1 MLFQE
6 SGVTAFPLR
15 SFPTLK
21 IWKNGMRKMHG
32 VLEDA
37 SALRPV
43 NLSGTKASFP
53 EALGHT
59 LVGQGL
65 SLWFP
70 TGHMGTGSPFLRVLR
85 LVA

>member
-1 MLFQE
+1 
-6 SGVTAFPLR
+6 
-15 SFPTLK
+15 
-21 IWKNGMRKMHG
+21 MRKMHG

-43 NLSGTKASFP
+43 NLSGTKARFP

-65 SLWFP
+65 SL
-70 TGHMGTGSPFLRVLR
+70 
-85 LVA
+85 

>member
-1 MLFQE
+1 M
-6 SGVTAFPLR
+6 SFPLR

-21 IWKNGMRKMHG
+21 IWKNGMRKMHC

-37 SALRPV
+37 SALQPV

-65 SLWFP
+65 SL
-70 TGHMGTGSPFLRVLR
+70 
-85 LVA
+85 

>member
-1 MLFQE
+1 MLLRDAVP
-6 SGVTAFPLR
+6 GVWSYGFSSR

-59 LVGQGL
+59 LVGQEAYHSG
-65 SLWFP
+65 FP
-70 TGHMGTGSPFLRVLR
+70 LGI
-85 LVA
+85 